1 MLVSGEPNTGISE
14 FLQMSV
20 NAQKKSN
27 VRCVYA
33 AVGAV
38 KTNVEIAKALDVL
51 EENNT
56 NTSTTIVTV
65 SKDATIAE
73 RYIATLTAF
82 AIAEGA
88 RNSGLDALLCIDD
101 FSVWRIM
108 RRNGRTR
115 PDAKLDDESD
125 ENKEEIEGMLV
136 SAAMAE
142 RRRFLGSTLQRV
154 ARLNDKLGA
163 GRLRC

>member
-1 MLVSGEPNTGISE
+1 MSGEPNTGISE

-33 AVGAV
+33 AVRRD
-38 KTNVEIAKALDVL
+38 KDKSQEIAKALDVL

-88 RNSGLDALLCIDD
+88 
-101 FSVWRIM
+101 
-108 RRNGRTR
+108 
-115 PDAKLDDESD
+115 
-125 ENKEEIEGMLV
+125 
-136 SAAMAE
+136 
-142 RRRFLGSTLQRV
+142 
-154 ARLNDKLGA
+154 
-163 GRLRC
+163 